1 MGTDSTG
8 RPCDHPVSTRVF
20 GRLASGEAVTEHT
33 LTNPAGMI
41 VKVLDYGGIVTEL
54 HVPDRHGRLADVV
67 LGFDGLAPYESQ
79 HHYIGALV
87 GRFAGRI
94 ANGRFA
100 LNGRDVILA
109 RNHGAHHLHGGT
121 KGFDKALW
129 SAESRA
135 QSGGLT
141 LSYRSPDSEEGYPG
155 NLDVRVTYTLTDDNE
170 LRVEY
175 AAETDATTVVNL
187 TQHSYFNLS
196 GTPDGDIRSHRLQ
209 VRADDILELD
219 ESKIPTGIYLPVQ
232 DSPFDFRAAMP
243 IGEGLDQNHEQL
255 HIGRGYDHYWVLPD
269 RDDRRLVQVLSL
281 EHEPSGRRLEVLTT
295 EPGVQIYTG
304 NYLNGTVVGKGN
316 RASRPHAA
324 ICFET
329 QKFPDAPNHSEF
341 PAATLEPGES
351 FRSVTVF
358 RFQAA

>member
-8 RPCDHPVSTRVF
+8 GLDDRPVSTRVF
-20 GRLASGEAVTEHT
+20 GRLESGEVVTEYT
-33 LTNPAGMI
+33 LTNRAGVI
-41 VKVLDYGGIVTEL
+41 LKLLDYGGIVTEL
-54 HVPDRHGRLADVV
+54 HVPDRQGRLADVV
-67 LGFDGLAPYESQ
+67 LGFDGLSPYERQ
-79 HHYIGALV
+79 HHYIGAIV

-94 ANGRFA
+94 ANGRFS
-100 LNGRDVILA
+100 LNGDEVILA

-121 KGFDKALW
+121 RGFDKACW
-129 SAESRA
+129 TAEVAVR
-135 QSGGLT
+135 GCGVK
-141 LSYRSPDSEEGYPG
+141 LSYRSPDGEEGYPG
-155 NLDVRVTYTLTDDNE
+155 NLDFRVAYTLTDDNE
-170 LRVEY
+170 LRVDY
-175 AAETDATTVVNL
+175 AASTDATTVVNP

-196 GTPDGDIRSHRLQ
+196 GEADSDIRGHRLR
-209 VRADDILELD
+209 VCAEDILELD
-219 ESKIPTGIYLPVQ
+219 ESKIPTGMYLPVRN
-232 DSPFDFRAAMP
+232 SPFDFRAATP
-243 IGEGLDQNHEQL
+243 IGQGLDRDHEQL
-255 HIGRGYDHYWVLPD
+255 RIGRGYDHCWVLPD
-269 RDDRRLVQVLSL
+269 RDNQQLVPALTL
-281 EHEPSGRRLEVLTT
+281 EHEPSGRRVEVLTT